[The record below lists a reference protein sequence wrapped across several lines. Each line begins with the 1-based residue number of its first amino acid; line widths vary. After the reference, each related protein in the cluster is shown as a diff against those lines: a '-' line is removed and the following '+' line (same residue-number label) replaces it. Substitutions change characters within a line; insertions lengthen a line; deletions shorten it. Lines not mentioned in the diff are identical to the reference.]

1 MDVMLRFGREFSSLS
16 AEHEGTDA
24 RSSPDDRWSGLM
36 VAAQAGDRTAYHC
49 VLREI
54 VPVIERAARRQGV
67 TGTSVDDVVQEVLSS
82 IHHARHTYDP
92 ARSFTAWVT
101 TISQR
106 RALDLLRK
114 QTRQGARE
122 RHAPLAYESYA
133 EPDAAT
139 DRGLEESDN
148 ARILREAIAELGEG
162 QREAV
167 EHLALRELSLAEA
180 SRLTGK
186 STGALKVN
194 LHRAMKALRTRLGG
208 QI

>member
-1 MDVMLRFGREFSSLS
+1 
-16 AEHEGTDA
+16 
-24 RSSPDDRWSGLM
+24 M
-36 VAAQAGDRTAYHC
+36 VAAQAGDRMAYHS

-82 IHHARHTYDP
+82 IHNARHTYDP
-92 ARSFTAWVT
+92 SRSFTAWVT

-114 QTRQGARE
+114 QTRQGSRE

-133 EPDAAT
+133 EPDVAT
-139 DRGLEESDN
+139 DRGLEESDK

-194 LHRAMKALRTRLGG
+194 LHRAMKALRTRLSG

>member
-1 MDVMLRFGREFSSLS
+1 MLRIGQELFPLSS
-16 AEHEGTDA
+16 EREGTDA
-24 RSSPDDRWSGLM
+24 PSSSDERWSGLM
-36 VAAQAGDRTAYHC
+36 VAAQAGDRLAYHS

-54 VPVIERAARRQGV
+54 VPMIERAARRKGV
-67 TGTSVDDVVQEVLSS
+67 TGVSVDDVVQEVLSS
-82 IHHARHTYDP
+82 IHNARHTYDP

-101 TISQR
+101 TIAQR

-114 QTRQGARE
+114 QTRQGSRE

-133 EPDAAT
+133 EPDMAT
-139 DRGLEESDN
+139 DRGLDESDK